1 MDTNLRSKTCP
12 ACAADVSPLW
22 TTCRACGALLIAPP
36 TPVAAP
42 VAPTETLA
50 PHGDFYAS
58 MAPVVVRPPERARRS
73 PQSVAIIAAIVAAIA
88 FGGYQLI
95 RPHPHAKVAPS
106 VLPPRA
112 ASAGIPSSLHDAVR
126 IQAESTRKF
135 AIQAVEQLANDES
148 RELTTTALAQM
159 QPGYQWIAGDQPS
172 TTSTMI
178 SFDDTQ
184 GVVTVAVSTSSR
196 EVCAFGRYTTA
207 DGPSYVTMAN
217 LPQCRAIDAPTDGWS
232 SEAGGAGSDLPDEA
246 NP

>member
-1 MDTNLRSKTCP
+1 METS
-12 ACAADVSPLW
+12 
-22 TTCRACGALLIAPP
+22 
-36 TPVAAP
+36 AAP
-42 VAPTETLA
+42 EY
-50 PHGDFYAS
+50 YAS
-58 MAPVVVRPPERARRS
+58 VAPVVVRPPAPARRS
-73 PQSVAIIAAIVAAIA
+73 RQGIVIIAVLAAAIV
-88 FGGYQLI
+88 FGGYQLV
-95 RPHPHAKVAPS
+95 RPHAHAKPAPE

-135 AIQAVEQLANDES
+135 AIQAVEQLASEEG

-159 QPGYQWIAGDQPS
+159 QPGYQWIAGVQPS

-196 EVCAFGRYTTA
+196 EVCAFGRYTIGG
-207 DGPSYVTMAN
+207 GPSYVTMAN
-217 LPQCRAIDAPTDGWS
+217 LPQCRAIDAPAEGWS
-232 SEAGGAGSDLPDEA
+232 AEAGGAASDLPDEA